1 MGCVGGFNKHCDVCI
16 CLLKEYKGENKKN
29 NYFKSPKE
37 KTKENNKKNFYKK
50 KLNETLQKMNN
61 DVKYQHENEQLLEL
75 NGIYQDD
82 DGSVIEIEIPPEIW
96 NESINNI
103 QSSPI
108 INSG

>member
-16 CLLKEYKGENKKN
+16 CLLKEYKGEIKKN

-37 KTKENNKKNFYKK
+37 KSKENNKKNFYKK

-75 NGIYQDD
+75 NGIYQKLLSLDSQRNNYNYNFNSYEEND
-82 DGSVIEIEIPPEIW
+82 
-96 NESINNI
+96 INNLNE
-103 QSSPI
+103 I
-108 INSG
+108 I